1 MVNTF
6 RKKQVYHNNILFKNK
21 NKNILSNRIKEENY
35 QVIDLDPNKP
45 IMFEY
50 DPKEKK
56 YAIKNA
62 ANSHYNNNSIRLIV
76 SM

>member
-1 MVNTF
+1 MVITF
-6 RKKQVYHNNILFKNK
+6 RNKRVYDNTILLFKN
-21 NKNILSNRIKEENY
+21 NDILSNPIKEENY

-56 YAIKNA
+56 YAIRNT
-62 ANSHYNNNSIRLIV
+62 ANNHYNNNSIRLIV
-76 SM
+76 PM

>member
-1 MVNTF
+1 MVITF
-6 RKKQVYHNNILFKNK
+6 RNKRVYGNTILLFKN
-21 NKNILSNRIKEENY
+21 NDILSKPIKEENY

-56 YAIKNA
+56 YAIRNA
-62 ANSHYNNNSIRLIV
+62 ANNHYNNNSIRLIV
-76 SM
+76 PM

>member
-1 MVNTF
+1 MVNTL
-6 RKKQVYHNNILFKNK
+6 RNKQVYSNNILLFKN
-21 NKNILSNRIKEENY
+21 NDTLSNRIKEENY

-56 YAIKNA
+56 YAIRNT
-62 ANSHYNNNSIRLIV
+62 ANNHYNNNSIRLIV
-76 SM
+76 PM

>member
-1 MVNTF
+1 MVIIFRNKRVYGNTF
-6 RKKQVYHNNILFKNK
+6 LLFKN
-21 NKNILSNRIKEENY
+21 NDILSNPIKEENY

-56 YAIKNA
+56 YAIRNA
-62 ANSHYNNNSIRLIV
+62 ANNHYNNNSIRLIV
-76 SM
+76 PM

>member
-1 MVNTF
+1 MVITF
-6 RKKQVYHNNILFKNK
+6 RNKRVYGNTILLFKN
-21 NKNILSNRIKEENY
+21 NDLLLNPIKENY

-56 YAIKNA
+56 YAIRNT
-62 ANSHYNNNSIRLIV
+62 ANNHYNNNSIRLIV
-76 SM
+76 AMC

>member
-1 MVNTF
+1 MVNTL
-6 RKKQVYHNNILFKNK
+6 RNKQVYRNNILFKN
-21 NKNILSNRIKEENY
+21 NDVLSNRINDENY

-56 YAIKNA
+56 YVIRNNA
-62 ANSHYNNNSIRLIV
+62 NNHYNNDSIRLIV
-76 SM
+76 PM

>member
-1 MVNTF
+1 MVTTF
-6 RKKQVYHNNILFKNK
+6 RNKRVYGNTILLFKN
-21 NKNILSNRIKEENY
+21 NDIPLNPIKEENY

-56 YAIKNA
+56 YAIRNT
-62 ANSHYNNNSIRLIV
+62 ANNHYNNNSVRLIV
-76 SM
+76 PM